1 MMLSKH
7 HDYQQEVC
15 DFLADYAAVLLG
27 CGATCI
33 RIHKNV
39 MRIAQALDVTC
50 NLVVLPSNII
60 LTLNH
65 TQDDQ
70 TVTCQSMRPIRHTGI
85 NYEINTNLSKLSW
98 DVFEKRITI
107 KEAQKRFTEI
117 LNRPRISPYIV
128 LVLASAA
135 NASFCRLFG
144 GDAASMA
151 LVFFATLVGFRLK
164 QVMLNDH
171 IDVRLTMIASA
182 FFAAVIGAGGYVF
195 NIGSTPELALGTSVL
210 FLIPGIPYIN
220 ATSDLLDGHYLCSFA
235 RFLDAATLTACISL
249 GLCGSLLLLHLKW
262 LF

>member
-1 MMLSKH
+1 MDHK
-7 HDYQQEVC
+7 QEIC

-39 MRIAQALDVTC
+39 MRIANALDISC

-60 LTLNH
+60 LTLNQAQD
-65 TQDDQ
+65 TQA
-70 TVTCQSMRPIRHTGI
+70 VTYQSMRPIRHTGI

-98 DVFEKRITI
+98 DIFEKRITLE
-107 KEAQKRFTEI
+107 EAQKQFVNI

-128 LVLASAA
+128 LILASAA
-135 NASFCRLFG
+135 NASFCKLFG
-144 GDAASMA
+144 GDTASMA
-151 LVFFATLVGFRLK
+151 LVFLATLVGFRLK
-164 QVMLNDH
+164 QIMLNDH

-182 FFAAVIGAGGYVF
+182 FFASVIGAGGYVF

-235 RFLDAATLTACISL
+235 RFLDAATLTACITL

-262 LF
+262 FY